1 MECATPRLSPCSGLQ
16 VLWTP
21 EEEEDYFTVTDL
33 AMDYP
38 LLNTL

>member
-1 MECATPRLSPCSGLQ
+1 LAVE

-21 EEEEDYFTVTDL
+21 EEEGDYFTNDEV
-33 AMDYP
+33 AIDYP

>member
-1 MECATPRLSPCSGLQ
+1 MVVVSVAVLARLQ

-21 EEEEDYFTVTDL
+21 EEEGDYFTVEDL